1 MVWVLADTKEGQ
13 VDKLRLL
20 TELVCLVQV
29 SHLICFFLT

>member
-13 VDKLRLL
+13 VDKLHFL

-29 SHLICFFLT
+29 SHLIYFFLT